1 MLSSGTTAQA
11 TTSDTAVTVIAASDA
26 KINRVTFIN
35 EGTVAGF
42 GSPDAGVTWVRIP
55 AAAAAT
61 SPISVTVDFRESPKK
76 NAGIQI
82 KRIASGSNMSGVYVY
97 AS

>member
-42 GSPDAGVTWVRIP
+42 GSIDAGVLGAHPRRRRSHLTV
-55 AAAAAT
+55 A
-61 SPISVTVDFRESPKK
+61 VTDRLPRKP
-76 NAGIQI
+76 
-82 KRIASGSNMSGVYVY
+82 
-97 AS
+97 

>member
-42 GSPDAGVTWVRIP
+42 GSIDGVSHGCASPLPPQPPRP
-55 AAAAAT
+55 SR
-61 SPISVTVDFRESPKK
+61 SPIDFRESPKK
-76 NAGIQI
+76 NPGIQI